1 MVRDDGS
8 GKRRHDSRQQPTT
21 GQHKPTTTGTLP
33 RSMQPH
39 RLDRQHTTAC
49 GLNLTTILMRDS
61 ASALTL
67 HRPLRLTV
75 EHTLMRQ
82 GLVQF

>member
-8 GKRRHDSRQQPTT
+8 GKRRHESRQQP
-21 GQHKPTTTGTLP
+21 TTGTLP

-49 GLNLTTILMRDS
+49 GLNLTTILMRDG
-61 ASALTL
+61 ASTLTL
-67 HRPLRLTV
+67 HRPLRFAV
-75 EHTLMRQ
+75 EHSLMRL